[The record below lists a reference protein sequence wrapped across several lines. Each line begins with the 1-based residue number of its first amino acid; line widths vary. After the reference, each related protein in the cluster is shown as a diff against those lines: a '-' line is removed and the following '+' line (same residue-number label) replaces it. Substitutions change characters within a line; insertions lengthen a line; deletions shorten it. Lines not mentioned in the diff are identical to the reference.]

1 MQSALSEDDWRPGF
15 AKRAPNF
22 DAVCEQARAW
32 RWSPGESIARIA
44 AAVLKG
50 TPVLTIQQRMTLLLY
65 VEHLNQDRLEKDVAC
80 VWPSTALI
88 ADYLGCSESTA
99 RANRRGLEAAGYM
112 VRDYNR
118 ANRPAG
124 VEAYDLAPLVV
135 RLDEMEAADT
145 AFREA
150 AQARRAQYLE
160 PVVFA
165 QRYAAQA
172 PITRRLEQS
181 HKNDSSSVQDKDA
194 PSPRS
199 SSFARPAAPPA
210 TGNRKGSSGQHHS
223 DGTSSAIC
231 SPEGASGLGGARS
244 APSAAAEMVRQEL
257 RAAVQVC
264 PRLASLVG
272 DHILADPAS
281 AGPADV
287 ARIAAAAETWL
298 PEIERNNA
306 LSVGWGWARHGPR
319 VIAMLAIALED
330 PAIQSPC
337 KYFGWMVT
345 RTAQGAPDLRLNL
358 ARIMRVKG
366 EIPLP
371 DVTAAPKPA
380 PLPLMF
386 APGADEAPWPEIN
399 AEILRL
405 IRMGA
410 HGSWFGAI
418 GFHGISDGVIT
429 LSTPTGIAA
438 DRIKR
443 DYVDAIKL
451 AAGTVGVFVDRVVL
465 TVRKR

>member
-50 TPVLTIQQRMTLLLY
+50 TPTLTIQQRMTLLLY

-124 VEAYDLAPLVV
+124 VEAYDLAPLVA
-135 RLDEMEAADT
+135 RLDEMEAADA

-172 PITRRLEQS
+172 PISRRLEQS
-181 HKNDSSSVQDKDA
+181 HKNDSSSVQDKRTRLRREVL
-194 PSPRS
+194 PSRVRLRLPRA
-199 SSFARPAAPPA
+199 ARR
-210 TGNRKGSSGQHHS
+210 NGSSGQRHS

-231 SPEGASGLGGARS
+231 SPEGASGLGGAQS

-264 PRLASLVG
+264 PRLAALVG

-366 EIPLP
+366 EIPPPEDDAPPVALM
-371 DVTAAPKPA
+371 AAPGTDDP
-380 PLPLMF
+380 
-386 APGADEAPWPEIN
+386 
-399 AEILRL
+399 
-405 IRMGA
+405 
-410 HGSWFGAI
+410 
-418 GFHGISDGVIT
+418 T
-429 LSTPTGIAA
+429 L
-438 DRIKR
+438 
-443 DYVDAIKL
+443 
-451 AAGTVGVFVDRVVL
+451 AGR
-465 TVRKR
+465 

>member
-50 TPVLTIQQRMTLLLY
+50 TPTLTIQQRMTLLLY

-124 VEAYDLAPLVV
+124 VEAYDLAPLVA
-135 RLDEMEAADT
+135 RLDEMEAADA

-165 QRYAAQA
+165 RRYAAQA
-172 PITRRLEQS
+172 PISRRLEQS
-181 HKNDSSSVQDKDA
+181 HKNDSSSVQNKDA
-194 PSPRS
+194 PSSRS
-199 SSFARPAAPPA
+199 SSFARPATPPA
-210 TGNRKGSSGQHHS
+210 SGKRNGSSGQRHS
-223 DGTSSAIC
+223 SGTSSAIC
-231 SPEGASGLGGARS
+231 SPEGASGLGGAQS

-257 RAAVQVC
+257 RTAVQVC
-264 PRLASLVG
+264 PRLAALVG

-345 RTAQGAPDLRLNL
+345 RSAQGAPDLRLNL

-366 EIPLP
+366 EIPP
-371 DVTAAPKPA
+371 ADQIPAPEPA

-386 APGADEAPWPEIN
+386 APGASDTPWPEIN

-405 IRMGA
+405 IKMGA
-410 HGSWFGAI
+410 HGSWFGGV

-443 DYVDAIKL
+443 DYVEAIKL
-451 AAGTVGVFVDRVVL
+451 AAEAVGVFVNQVVL